1 VNGPSI
7 ISGTAAFAPVLD
19 ENLTAVLPS
28 FIDLTLYGEGLAVKV
43 TRLSVTNLAPCNR
56 VA

>member
-1 VNGPSI
+1 VNRLLITSASPTFVSVLADI
-7 ISGTAAFAPVLD
+7 PVAL
-19 ENLTAVLPS
+19 LPS

>member
-1 VNGPSI
+1 MKGLLIASASSRFVSVLADIPV
-7 ISGTAAFAPVLD
+7 AF
-19 ENLTAVLPS
+19 LPS
-28 FIDLTLYGEGLAVKV
+28 FIDLSLYGEGLAVKV